1 MSLTESRKKANRK
14 WNEAHRYRYW
24 ACFVRLPAADR
35 QVIIE
40 RASAQG
46 LTVSEYVRG
55 LIYADLSAHAPEID
69 LSANSENS

>member
-14 WNEAHRYRYW
+14 WNEAHRDRYW

-35 QVIIE
+35 QVIVE

-55 LIYADLSAHAPEID
+55 LIYADLSANTAD
-69 LSANSENS
+69 T